1 MNAPRP
7 LLYAPGVATPAL
19 VRLQQDVA
27 AEQAERLGLSAS
39 ARQFLSRVVA
49 GSGIHQRAA
58 VLPLA
63 DVLPMT
69 TAERMRAFHLHAPAL
84 AERAARGALAN
95 AGISAQEITDLVIV
109 TCTGFR
115 SPGVGLAVA
124 ASMGMR
130 DSVRHMQV
138 GFMGCFGGVTGLR
151 AAAGLACADP
161 HARVLLVCVELCS
174 LHFRPD
180 ADPQNLV
187 AITLFADGAAA
198 AVISCAQVP
207 GEAMAAIGA
216 GRSQVIPGTEE
227 HMTWTVTDSGFAM
240 TLAREVPEA
249 VESAMRAFVRLGAAE
264 NAATD
269 AGVNASANAA
279 VNADVILH
287 PGGAGIID
295 ACVRAGVV
303 HAGEPSAEIPRS
315 VLRDHGNMSSG
326 TVLFVLDRMQRAA
339 AMHDGTAPCALRL
352 PALVTAF
359 GPGLTVDSVQLN
371 DPAPTSPISA
381 SA

>member
-1 MNAPRP
+1 MSVPRP
-7 LLYAPGVATPAL
+7 LLHAPGVATPAL
-19 VRLQQDVA
+19 VRAQTDIA
-27 AEQAERLGLSAS
+27 AEQATRLGLSSTAQ
-39 ARQFLSRVVA
+39 QFLGRVVA
-49 GSGIHQRAA
+49 GSGIEHRAA

-63 DVLPMT
+63 DVLHMS
-69 TAERMRAFHLHAPAL
+69 TAERMHAFHLHAPPL
-84 AERAARGALAN
+84 AERAARQALVN
-95 AGISAQEITDLVIV
+95 AGISAQDITDLIIV

-115 SPGVGLAVA
+115 SPGVGLALA

-161 HARVLLVCVELCS
+161 EARVLLVCVELCS

-198 AVISCAQVP
+198 AVISCAQLP
-207 GEAMAAIGA
+207 GAAMAAIGA
-216 GRSQVIPGTEE
+216 GRSRVIPGTED

-240 TLAREVPEA
+240 TLAREVPDA
-249 VESAMRAFVRLGAAE
+249 VEQAMREFAGAD
-264 NAATD
+264 AA
-269 AGVNASANAA
+269 
-279 VNADVILH
+279 VILH

-303 HAGEPSAEIPRS
+303 RAGEPSAEVPRA
-315 VLRDHGNMSSG
+315 VLREHGNMSSG
-326 TVLFVLDRMQRAA
+326 TVLFVLERMWQSARAA
-339 AMHDGTAPCALRL
+339 NGGAPYALPQ

-359 GPGLTVDSVQLN
+359 GPGLTVDSVMLLQAN
-371 DPAPTSPISA
+371 VPSAAERHAPTTLINA